1 MKLSIFLM
9 MFSFAG
15 FVRHGCAGLLNVS
28 PRTPGTTVYISTL
41 ARSPGKISR
50 ARLRLRQET
59 TGSGIIY
66 PYNPVGN
73 YFLTDISIGSQSFKV
88 ILDTGSSDLWLAQT
102 GYTCY
107 SKSTN
112 EPTTSSMCNIGPT
125 YTLDGSFTQ
134 IPNENFLVKYDEGT
148 FATGPVGYDSVTLA
162 GLTVPQQELG
172 LAQEVCYRLTSL
184 RPC

>member
-1 MKLSIFLM
+1 MKLSVFLV

-50 ARLRLRQET
+50 AGLRLRQET
-59 TGSGIIY
+59 TGSGILY
-66 PYNPVGN
+66 PSNPVGK
-73 YFLTDISIGSQSFKV
+73 YFLTDISIGSQSFIV
-88 ILDTGSSDLWLAQT
+88 NLDTGSSDLWLAQT

-107 SKSTN
+107 DKSTN
-112 EPTTSSMCNIGPT
+112 EPTSSSVCNMGPT

-134 IPNENFLVKYDEGT
+134 IPNENFLIKYNEGT
-148 FATGPVGYDSVTLA
+148 FARGPVGYDSVTLA